1 MASAWDADPPIES
14 ITRTSPLISGPFAPQ
29 PPFFPRRDGHHLHL
43 RAGTETTET
52 ANNLLLAFQASCAAA
67 FVLERLRA
75 RCMDHSAAGPI
86 GPRRAGAALS
96 YGPSEGDRLAR
107 LGLSESGKPG
117 VSRLNDDRSLSDS
130 GGDPFHGA
138 RADVTDS
145 EDPGPAGL
153 KEGAGR
159 RGIGVVS
166 CQDETTVVQPHGV
179 FDPSGAG
186 VGTDHDE

>member
-1 MASAWDADPPIES
+1 VN
-14 ITRTSPLISGPFAPQ
+14 R
-29 PPFFPRRDGHHLHL
+29 
-43 RAGTETTET
+43 
-52 ANNLLLAFQASCAAA
+52 
-67 FVLERLRA
+67 
-75 RCMDHSAAGPI
+75 
-86 GPRRAGAALS
+86 
-96 YGPSEGDRLAR
+96 
-107 LGLSESGKPG
+107 
-117 VSRLNDDRSLSDS
+117 DRSLSDS

-145 EDPGPAGL
+145 EDPGQAGF

-186 VGTDHDE
+186 VGTDHDEEPADGPLHHASFAVADLDGSETVVAAVDSVEDEMNATTK